1 MLRGILVVDDSGL
14 LRQLY
19 RVFLSRYAGARVVT
33 AENGV
38 EALQCLA
45 GDPEIDLVLLDIQMP
60 VMGGVEV
67 LERLQ
72 QGPAHAHVPVIVIS
86 TKDKQP
92 LADQCLKLGARAF
105 LQKPFTTMALFEVIQ
120 SVTGARPN

>member
-19 RVFLSRYAGARVVT
+19 KVFLSRYRGARVVT
-33 AENGV
+33 AENGA
-38 EALQCLA
+38 EALQRLA

-72 QGPAHAHVPVIVIS
+72 ASTQSDVPVIVIS

-105 LQKPFTTMALFEVIQ
+105 LQKPFTTVALFEVIQ
-120 SVTGARPN
+120 SVTGARPS